1 MTMNREVRDRWVAAL
16 RSGEFAQTTGKLTRV
31 VRTGVDAPTGHCCL
45 GVLCELARRAGVPL
59 VVSDDTALGVRSY
72 DGVDDLLP
80 EAVRDW
86 ALLDA
91 DPGVPLVDV
100 AAVDAALATTLDDE
114 HENEVDRVT
123 LSSVNDRGVP
133 FATVA
138 ALIERSL

>member
-1 MTMNREVRDRWVAAL
+1 MDPDVRDAWVAAL

-45 GVLCELARRAGVPL
+45 GVLCELARRA
-59 VVSDDTALGVRSY
+59 
-72 DGVDDLLP
+72 
-80 EAVRDW
+80 
-86 ALLDA
+86 
-91 DPGVPLVDV
+91 GVPLVDV